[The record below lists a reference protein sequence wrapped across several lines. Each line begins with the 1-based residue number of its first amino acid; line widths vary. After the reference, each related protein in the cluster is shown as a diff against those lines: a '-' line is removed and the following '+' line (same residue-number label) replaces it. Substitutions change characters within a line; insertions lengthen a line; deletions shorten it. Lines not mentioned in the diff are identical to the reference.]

1 MVSPAESRSDVDLYL
16 ERRAQRD
23 ATPAYAVDDSIVL
36 FTPPVSA
43 DYWAYRVRVAEGQA
57 VLGFGKFGTI
67 GIGFAVEDDWNTNL
81 PYTQDT
87 DAIVN
92 HIWHNRGPNL
102 ADNEYD
108 RNTVRAAVAII
119 QNAVREDGGP
129 A

>member
-1 MVSPAESRSDVDLYL
+1 MASQAESRSDVELIL
-16 ERRAQRD
+16 ERRARRD
-23 ATPAYAVDDSIVL
+23 ATSAFKDGDTTFL
-36 FTPPVSA
+36 FTPPISA

-57 VLGFGKFGTI
+57 VLGFGKFGTV

-81 PYTQDT
+81 PYTQDV
-87 DAIVN
+87 DVIVN

-102 ADNEYD
+102 ADNEHD

-119 QNAVREDGGP
+119 QNAIIEDGGP

>member
-1 MVSPAESRSDVDLYL
+1 MVSPAGSRSDVDLYL

-23 ATPAYAVDDSIVL
+23 ATPAFKDGDTTFL
-36 FTPPVSA
+36 FTPPIGA

-57 VLGFGKFGTI
+57 VLGFGKFGTV
-67 GIGFAVEDDWNTNL
+67 GIGFAQEDDWNTNL

-87 DAIVN
+87 DAIVD

-102 ADNEYD
+102 NDDQHD
-108 RNTVRAAVAII
+108 RDTVRAAVAII
-119 QNAVREDGGP
+119 QHAIIEDGGL